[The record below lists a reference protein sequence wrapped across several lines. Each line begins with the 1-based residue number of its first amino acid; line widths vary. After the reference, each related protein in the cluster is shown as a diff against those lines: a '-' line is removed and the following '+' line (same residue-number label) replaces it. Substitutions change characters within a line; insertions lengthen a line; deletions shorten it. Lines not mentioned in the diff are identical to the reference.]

1 MKQYTAELVID
12 AKAKLGEGPSWNAD
26 QQHLLWVD
34 IEGYQ
39 LHIYNPV
46 TGEDRTIDVGEH
58 IGAVVPYMDTEVI
71 GALFSGF
78 YRIDLAD
85 GSKTLIHDPEEGRP
99 GNRFNDGKCDPA
111 GRLLAGT
118 MSLNGEKKQGALY
131 SMDTEGHV
139 RLLLDEVSTSNGLAW
154 SSDHRT
160 LYYIDTPTCQI
171 TAFDYN
177 MEDGSIADG
186 RVVAELDDS
195 EGYPDGMTIDAEGM
209 LWVARWGGSRVSRID
224 PSTGQIIGEVQVPAK
239 CVTACTFGGTELD
252 ELYIT
257 TAREDDEAANYPAG
271 GVFVVR
277 PGVKGIAAYAF
288 NLGKAANWQS
298 A

>member
-1 MKQYTAELVID
+1 MEQYKAELIID
-12 AKAKLGEGPSWNAD
+12 ARAKLGEGPSWDAE

-46 TGEDRTIDVGEH
+46 TGEDRTVNVEEH
-58 IGAVVPYMDTEVI
+58 IGAVVPHTDTEVL

-78 YRIDLAD
+78 YRIQLSD

-99 GNRFNDGKCDPA
+99 GNRFNDGKCDPS
-111 GRLLAGT
+111 GRFLAGT
-118 MSLNGEKKQGALY
+118 MSLNGEEKQGALY

-139 RLLLDEVSTSNGLAW
+139 RLLLGEVSTSNGLAW

-171 TAFDYN
+171 TAFDYDL
-177 MEDGSIADG
+177 EEGSIENG

-195 EGYPDGMTIDAEGM
+195 DGYPDGMTIDVEGM
-209 LWVARWGGSRVSRID
+209 LWVARWGGSRVTRID
-224 PSTGQIIGEVQVPAK
+224 PSTGQVIGEVHVPAK
-239 CVTACTFGGTELD
+239 CVTACTFGGAELD

-257 TAREDDEAANYPAG
+257 TAREDDEAADSPAG
-271 GVFVVR
+271 GVFMVR

-288 NLGKAANWQS
+288 NQGKAVNWPTT
-298 A
+298 